1 MSDIHHEPSRLDLY
15 KAGKLEER
23 RSPRPPYT
31 PELEVVQEIEEVA
44 SFKLRPEIIAIALMV
59 VVLLVLTLTAM

>member
-23 RSPRPPYT
+23 RSPRPPHT
-31 PELEVVQEIEEVA
+31 TELKVDQKMEEVG

-59 VVLLVLTLTAM
+59 MVLLVLTLTAM